1 MDAAQNNDH
10 LPAGAAWLG
19 YAGLIPFVVPA
30 LAPLWDHHHGAVW
43 GDVLFAYAAVILAF
57 VGALHWGFAISLP
70 GLTAGRRQS
79 LFAWSVVPALLAWPA
94 LLLSPAL
101 ASPLLIGGFLLHYIQ
116 DRRLVRDVRLPR
128 WYLPLRRNLT
138 LVACLCLAAGGWL
151 AGPTAVPLRAMGVA
165 A

>member
-1 MDAAQNNDH
+1 MDAAQSADR

-19 YAGLIPFVVPA
+19 YGGLVPFVVPA

-57 VGALHWGFAISLP
+57 VGALHWGFAISLA
-70 GLTAGRRQS
+70 GLTAQRRQA

-116 DRRLVRDVRLPR
+116 DRRLARVAQLPH

-138 LVACLCLAAGGWL
+138 LVACFCLAAGAWSS
-151 AGPTAVPLRAMGVA
+151 GPTAVPLRAMGVA